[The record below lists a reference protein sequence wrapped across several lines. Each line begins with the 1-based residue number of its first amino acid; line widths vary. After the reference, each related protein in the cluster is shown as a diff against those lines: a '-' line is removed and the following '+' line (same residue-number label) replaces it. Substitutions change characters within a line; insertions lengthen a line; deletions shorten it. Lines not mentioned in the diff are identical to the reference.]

1 MSDDEPSLD
10 AALASAARAVYGRY
24 QREIVEGFDFCP
36 YAKQAREQGAV
47 RVEVCCDAQPTH
59 GAVLAVADELAADER
74 VEIGLLLFPRVFV
87 DRFEWQRFV
96 GEVHDL
102 DAKSPRPMAK
112 QFAAAAFHPDAEP
125 DTGSPAR
132 LVSFVRRT
140 PDPSIQFVRI
150 SVLARMRARDPKE
163 TTYVAPDELDGFI
176 KRLSEAPLEQRL
188 PLHERIARANLET
201 VRERGV
207 AYVRGLLDAILRER
221 DERYAALGEA
231 TRRRERATGDGVQ

>member
-1 MSDDEPSLD
+1 
-10 AALASAARAVYGRY
+10 
-24 QREIVEGFDFCP
+24 
-36 YAKQAREQGAV
+36 
-47 RVEVCCDAQPTH
+47 
-59 GAVLAVADELAADER
+59 
-74 VEIGLLLFPRVFV
+74 LF
-87 DRFEWQRFV
+87 
-96 GEVHDL
+96 
-102 DAKSPRPMAK
+102 
-112 QFAAAAFHPDAEP
+112 
-125 DTGSPAR
+125 
-132 LVSFVRRT
+132 RRT